1 MAKENKNGGN
11 DRLLWVA
18 GTAAVTAFVV
28 WYVNKELRTRED
40 IQRQKLMMELQA
52 AKGGA

>member
-1 MAKENKNGGN
+1 MAKEKGSDNKV
-11 DRLLWVA
+11 LWVA

-40 IQRQKLMMELQA
+40 LQKMKMMEEIKSLR
-52 AKGGA
+52 GTE